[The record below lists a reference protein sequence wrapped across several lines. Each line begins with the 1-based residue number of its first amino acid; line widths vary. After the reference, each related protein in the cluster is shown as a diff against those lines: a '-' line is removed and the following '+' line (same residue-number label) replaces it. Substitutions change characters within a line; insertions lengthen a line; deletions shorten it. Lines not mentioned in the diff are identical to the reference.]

1 MTMNDNKEVNNR
13 FWMDYVEEL
22 IEELNFR
29 LVLDWFDS
37 VYPLTNTILRVE
49 SIEFKEI
56 SSRKK
61 KNWLMKFWYF
71 IKRLFK
77 KKRKKE

>member
-1 MTMNDNKEVNNR
+1 MTTNKKSELENS
-13 FWMDYVEEL
+13 FWIEYKEEL

-29 LVLDWFDS
+29 LVLNWLES
-37 VYPLTNTILRVE
+37 GYPLIDTIFIVE
-49 SIEFKEI
+49 SIEFKGIE
-56 SSRKK
+56 SCKK
-61 KNWLMKFWYF
+61 KKSFWDF

>member
-1 MTMNDNKEVNNR
+1 MNDNKEVNNR

>member
-1 MTMNDNKEVNNR
+1 MTMSNKKEAKNR
-13 FWMDYVEEL
+13 FWMEYGAEL

-29 LVLDWFDS
+29 LVLEWFDS
-37 VYPLTNTILRVE
+37 VYPLTNTILWVE
-49 SIEFKEI
+49 SIEFKGI
-56 SSRKK
+56 SNRKK
-61 KNWLMKFWYF
+61 KRLKSIWYF